1 MNMNDTKDKAMPRP
15 WRVESVDK
23 QGWTLVI
30 RSERDP
36 IACVLAAPSDCADAE
51 LIVSRVNGWDAL
63 EAERD
68 KLRAQVAEL
77 RAALEDILSLVSPI
91 DTEEDVL
98 YTTATGVLARTAP
111 AEGRER

>member
-1 MNMNDTKDKAMPRP
+1 MTITKDKATPLP
-15 WRVESVDK
+15 CICGGDEC
-23 QGWTLVI
+23 Q
-30 RSERDP
+30 
-36 IACVLAAPSDCADAE
+36 
-51 LIVSRVNGWDAL
+51 
-63 EAERD
+63 RD

-77 RAALEDILSLVSPI
+77 RAALEDILSLVNPI